1 MDKILIAAAAY
12 LVIGVLFSIFIK
24 WGNENLVKRDERVD
38 LGNKEHHII
47 ATIWPMFVIVFV
59 IALIISLLK
68 KLSNWF

>member
-1 MDKILIAAAAY
+1 MDKILTAAAAY
-12 LVIGVLFSIFIK
+12 LVIGALFSIFIK
-24 WGNENLVKRDERVD
+24 WGNENVIKEDERVD

-68 KLSNWF
+68 KLSKWF